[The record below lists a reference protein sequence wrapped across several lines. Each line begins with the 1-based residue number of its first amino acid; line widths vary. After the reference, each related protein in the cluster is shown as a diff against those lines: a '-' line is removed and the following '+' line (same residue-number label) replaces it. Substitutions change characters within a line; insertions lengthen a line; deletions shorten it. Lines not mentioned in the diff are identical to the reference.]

1 MKQQKTI
8 ERRILKLENYIIKFK
23 SDTSID
29 VSLVKNAEKRIKTE
43 IKILKWVLQ

>member
-8 ERRILKLENYIIKFK
+8 ERKISILENRIIKFK
-23 SDTSID
+23 NDNSLNAG
-29 VSLVKNAEKRIKTE
+29 LVKNAEKRIRTE